1 MSSLPA
7 PEVAN
12 DLRRYILEIYDEH
25 LSRDGKVG
33 PPPLCPCLLY
43 SSPSLLLFLST
54 VLPSLSILILFFLS
68 LCCLSPFSIPP
79 PPLLP
84 SSLPSQSVDYRGISQ
99 SRKFATYVR
108 ATAEL
113 KRVDLASLNREEKL
127 AFFIN
132 IYNALVIHAFI
143 IQGPPTSLWKRFRVS
158 RKCIV

>member
-33 PPPLCPCLLY
+33 PPPLC
-43 SSPSLLLFLST
+43 
-54 VLPSLSILILFFLS
+54 PSLSILILFFLS

-158 RKCIV
+158 HECIV